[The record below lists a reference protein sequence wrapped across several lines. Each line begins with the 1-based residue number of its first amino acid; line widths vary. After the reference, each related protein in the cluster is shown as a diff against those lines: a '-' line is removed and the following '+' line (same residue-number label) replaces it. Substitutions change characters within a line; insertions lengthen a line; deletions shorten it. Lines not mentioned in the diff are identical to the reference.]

1 MSEADRLLSALG
13 DLDDREVDA
22 FNASVLHGMR
32 LSGVT
37 RRMDRRRKKQYVELK
52 LFVSLPL
59 PESEAA

>member
-1 MSEADRLLSALG
+1 M
-13 DLDDREVDA
+13 DLDDCVLDA
-22 FNASVLHGMR
+22 HTARVLHGMR